1 MLIYTLKTQWKDG
14 IDDDC
19 QITLFNN
26 YEKALNAYNEAVA
39 NATTDQDMW
48 PRRLTWVDGVPNE
61 DYELLSAAC
70 PNEYTDK
77 EELSRYLYN
86 CWDDTNFYTID
97 LLICMTCC
105 VRSNRFLLQFYP
117 PRCGMAWT
125 GLRHAF
131 APASRRLSY
140 LGASK

>member
-1 MLIYTLKTQWKDG
+1 MLIYTLKTQWEDG

-48 PRRLTWVDGVPNE
+48 PSRLTWVDGVPNE

-70 PNEYTDK
+70 PNEYTDE
-77 EELSRYLYN
+77 EELSWHLYN

-97 LLICMTCC
+97 LLILE
-105 VRSNRFLLQFYP
+105 V
-117 PRCGMAWT
+117 
-125 GLRHAF
+125 
-131 APASRRLSY
+131 
-140 LGASK
+140 K